1 MAAIQKASSP
11 AGVRTV
17 IGGTIVIDGEVSGD
31 EDLTVCGRLEG
42 TVSLTKKLVVEQTG
56 TVKAEVRVKNCV
68 IAGILIGNVT
78 ATESVEIT
86 NQGRMVGDIA
96 APRVIIVDGAIFRG
110 RIDMGEVDVGEER
123 PDSGAGMAL
132 ARRRAA
138 M

>member
-1 MAAIQKASSP
+1 MAAIQKASAP

-17 IGGTIVIDGEVSGD
+17 IGGTIVIAGEVSGD

-42 TVSLTKKLVVEQTG
+42 TVSLTKKLVIEQTG
-56 TVKAEVRVKNCV
+56 TVKAEVRVKNCT

-110 RIDMGEVDVGEER
+110 RIDMGEVDVGEEH
-123 PDSGAGMAL
+123 SAAGAAL